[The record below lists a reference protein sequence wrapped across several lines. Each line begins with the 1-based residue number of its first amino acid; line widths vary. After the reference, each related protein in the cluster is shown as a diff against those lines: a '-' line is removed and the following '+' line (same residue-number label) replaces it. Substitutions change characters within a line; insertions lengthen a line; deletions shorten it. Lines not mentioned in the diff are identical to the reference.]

1 MTRLKRPP
9 AGAFPAGPGPMR
21 SCRGKR
27 ILRPTIG
34 PPEAWALCRGQ
45 SGKRQAQ
52 ELRDSCARTGTLSK
66 DPPGG
71 GRNSGAHGDVREEW
85 HVHRDRARGRRRAF
99 RGGGRVGTGTGRGAG
114 KACARFSG
122 HAGLESFQAD
132 VPPPGTGSEDRAYA
146 APAVVSSEQPSRQ
159 GGRLRGGVSGSLRG
173 LAQSPGP
180 RAARHRSPRSV
191 CVDHP
196 ASLCR

>member
-1 MTRLKRPP
+1 
-9 AGAFPAGPGPMR
+9 MR

-71 GRNSGAHGDVREEW
+71 GRNSGAHGDVREER
-85 HVHRDRARGRRRAF
+85 HVRRDGVRGRSRAF
-99 RGGGRVGTGTGRGAG
+99 RGGGRVGTGTGRGGWQSLRSFLGPRGSRVVPGRRPA
-114 KACARFSG
+114 AR
-122 HAGLESFQAD
+122 
-132 VPPPGTGSEDRAYA
+132 DRERGQSLRS
-146 APAVVSSEQPSRQ
+146 PAVVSSEQPPRQ

-180 RAARHRSPRSV
+180 RAARHQPPRSV
-191 CVDHP
+191 CVHHP